1 MGTEIAS
8 LFARI
13 GADVSGLATGLTGA
27 KNMLTSTGQQM
38 RNIGM
43 GLTMGLT
50 VPLAGV
56 GIASGKAATDLD
68 AAMRNIQSISKQSD
82 ESLAGMQDTFVAMS
96 TNLNVTRDS
105 AVNLASGFYQIQ
117 SSGFAGADAMAVLEA
132 STKAASAGLTTTE
145 ISAKGISAILNA
157 YSMNAD
163 QATRVS
169 DVMFKAVDI
178 GVFSFGDLSNA
189 IGDTLGTA
197 SAAQIPIEQIAA
209 GLATM
214 TKSGINVNE
223 ATTSM
228 NQMLLSFISPSDG
241 AADAAAAL
249 GLEFNAAHLAAVGL
263 PGMLQEIQAA
273 TGGNIEAMAEL
284 FPNVRALRGALSLM
298 RGEGVGFASDL
309 EAITNSAGSTTK
321 AFEIQ
326 NKSWSAQFDNLKN
339 QAIAVAIPLG
349 QVLVPI
355 VIQLLKK
362 IMPLVNGLKK
372 ANPQWVKWALSIG
385 GVLAAAGPVIGL
397 LGTLGTII
405 GALASPVGLV
415 VAGISALG
423 AAFVKSQGG
432 IGNVVGSFKNLFL
445 MLQTGD
451 FKGGIFGLA
460 EDNPIIRFLSG
471 LRKAIPLIQP
481 LIRSIFGTLMRA
493 AAGPVIGLLGTL
505 GTIIGALA
513 SPVGLVVAGISA
525 LGAAF
530 VRSQGGIGNVV
541 STLKN
546 LLEVWQTGGLK
557 AGMFAKSMLP
567 FITTMLNVRYIVGA
581 LARAFKEM
589 FEGMMRGD
597 WQQVGQGFM
606 KAFAVINESVVPL
619 LQRLGQALVNWITT
633 TAAEMWP
640 KLLAW
645 GQAFLDWIGPM
656 IPPLLTKLGELAGAA
671 WAWITEQV
679 PVWWARAQEWGAALI
694 DWIQPQIPPLLT
706 KLGELAEA
714 GWQWILEQVPT
725 WYVKLLEWG
734 TALIDWIKPQTEPM
748 LGKLGEL
755 LGALTGWII
764 TDGIPKLAEKAE
776 EWGEAFAPKV
786 GPALGKLLTSLG
798 DWLVN
803 DALPGIAEFGVNFAS
818 ALTDAVQDAW
828 GDQVA
833 DWTMDVTAPL
843 QDMII
848 NGINALVATPEKIKA
863 GARDIGRYI
872 VEGINEGVEASLSWL
887 YSVFNTNFGGLLQFI
902 KNMFGISSPSDV
914 FDGFGRNLMAGLAQG
929 ITGAAGMPQLALAGV
944 GLQAPSFAGGSDPS
958 TGSGFGEGGG
968 ARNITMNVYV
978 SDRMDMAEVVAY
990 IRQALNGA

>member
-1 MGTEIAS
+1 MWW
-8 LFARI
+8 AR
-13 GADVSGLATGLTGA
+13 
-27 KNMLTSTGQQM
+27 
-38 RNIGM
+38 
-43 GLTMGLT
+43 
-50 VPLAGV
+50 
-56 GIASGKAATDLD
+56 
-68 AAMRNIQSISKQSD
+68 
-82 ESLAGMQDTFVAMS
+82 
-96 TNLNVTRDS
+96 
-105 AVNLASGFYQIQ
+105 
-117 SSGFAGADAMAVLEA
+117 
-132 STKAASAGLTTTE
+132 
-145 ISAKGISAILNA
+145 
-157 YSMNAD
+157 
-163 QATRVS
+163 
-169 DVMFKAVDI
+169 
-178 GVFSFGDLSNA
+178 
-189 IGDTLGTA
+189 
-197 SAAQIPIEQIAA
+197 AQEW
-209 GLATM
+209 
-214 TKSGINVNE
+214 
-223 ATTSM
+223 
-228 NQMLLSFISPSDG
+228 G
-241 AADAAAAL
+241 AALID
-249 GLEFNAAHLAAVGL
+249 
-263 PGMLQEIQAA
+263 
-273 TGGNIEAMAEL
+273 
-284 FPNVRALRGALSLM
+284 
-298 RGEGVGFASDL
+298 
-309 EAITNSAGSTTK
+309 
-321 AFEIQ
+321 
-326 NKSWSAQFDNLKN
+326 W
-339 QAIAVAIPLG
+339 
-349 QVLVPI
+349 
-355 VIQLLKK
+355 
-362 IMPLVNGLKK
+362 
-372 ANPQWVKWALSIG
+372 
-385 GVLAAAGPVIGL
+385 
-397 LGTLGTII
+397 
-405 GALASPVGLV
+405 
-415 VAGISALG
+415 
-423 AAFVKSQGG
+423 
-432 IGNVVGSFKNLFL
+432 
-445 MLQTGD
+445 
-451 FKGGIFGLA
+451 
-460 EDNPIIRFLSG
+460 
-471 LRKAIPLIQP
+471 IQP
-481 LIRSIFGTLMRA
+481 
-493 AAGPVIGLLGTL
+493 
-505 GTIIGALA
+505 
-513 SPVGLVVAGISA
+513 
-525 LGAAF
+525 
-530 VRSQGGIGNVV
+530 Q
-541 STLKN
+541 
-546 LLEVWQTGGLK
+546 
-557 AGMFAKSMLP
+557 
-567 FITTMLNVRYIVGA
+567 
-581 LARAFKEM
+581 
-589 FEGMMRGD
+589 
-597 WQQVGQGFM
+597 
-606 KAFAVINESVVPL
+606 
-619 LQRLGQALVNWITT
+619 
-633 TAAEMWP
+633 
-640 KLLAW
+640 
-645 GQAFLDWIGPM
+645 

>member
-1 MGTEIAS
+1 MAEIAS

-13 GADVSGLATGLTGA
+13 GADISGLTTGLASA
-27 KNMLTSTGQQM
+27 KSMLTSAGSQM
-38 RNIGM
+38 QSIGT

-50 VPLAGV
+50 LPLAGV
-56 GIASGKAATDLD
+56 GIAAGKAATDLD
-68 AAMRNIQSISKQSD
+68 TAMRNIQSISKQSD

-228 NQMLLSFISPSDG
+228 NQMLLSFISPSD
-241 AADAAAAL
+241 AAATAAANL
-249 GLEFNAAHLAAVGL
+249 GLDFSAAHLAAVGL
-263 PGMLQEIQAA
+263 PGILQEIQAA
-273 TGGNIEAMAEL
+273 TGGNVEAMAEL

-385 GVLAAAGPVIGL
+385 GVLAAAGPVIGI
-397 LGTLGTII
+397 LGTLLTIVAAI
-405 GALASPVGLV
+405 ASPVGLV
-415 VAGISALG
+415 VAG
-423 AAFVKSQGG
+423 
-432 IGNVVGSFKNLFL
+432 
-445 MLQTGD
+445 
-451 FKGGIFGLA
+451 
-460 EDNPIIRFLSG
+460 
-471 LRKAIPLIQP
+471 
-481 LIRSIFGTLMRA
+481 
-493 AAGPVIGLLGTL
+493 
-505 GTIIGALA
+505 
-513 SPVGLVVAGISA
+513 LVA

-541 STLKN
+541 NSFRN
-546 LLEVWQTGGLK
+546 LFAMLQTGDFKGGIFGL
-557 AGMFAKSMLP
+557 SENSP
-567 FITTMLNVRYIVGA
+567 FIAGLLALRNIVTQIAPLVSEFFGA
-581 LARAFKEM
+581 L
-589 FEGMMRGD
+589 MRGD
-597 WQQVGQGFM
+597 WDEVSVRFM
-606 KAFAVINESVVPL
+606 QAWAIIKTNLGPIL
-619 LQRLGQALVNWITT
+619 LEIAQNIWSWITT

-656 IPPLLTKLGELAGAA
+656 IPPLLTKLGELAGAAWAWITEQVPVWWARAQEWGAALIDWIQPQIPPLLTKLGELAGAA